1 MYRISARLAPSIA
14 LKRIEYL
21 REINSERNKEE
32 WKTENGKEDS

>member
-21 REINSERNKEE
+21 REINSERNKE